1 MNDYERGSYS
11 YYRLHE
17 KIALISLLSTQIRTQ
32 QQQQQQEFCPFL
44 LRKRFGIE
52 MNRLMLLLN
61 LIIILGTFSCDNFSC
76 VSSNSVQSK
85 KKNRNINNNNNN
97 NNNNNVQT
105 TDEQESLLEFFIFDI
120 SSQRHL
126 NITNDSIDKHLII
139 FSNPSNS
146 LSQLGIRNGKFII
159 TNSVVLYYSQG
170 YLRWLRVKSC
180 SFFSYSPSFFCAFCF
195 FFLFS
200 SFSFDILSVNDTTYV
215 SRKKTLN

>member
-1 MNDYERGSYS
+1 MMTMNDYERGSYS

-17 KIALISLLSTQIRTQ
+17 KIALISLLSKQIRTQ

-180 SFFSYSPSFFCAFCF
+180 SFFSYSPSFFFVRSAF
-195 FFLFS
+195 FFSFLLF
-200 SFSFDILSVNDTTYV
+200 LSTFCP
-215 SRKKTLN
+215 

>member
-17 KIALISLLSTQIRTQ
+17 KIALISLLSKQIRTQ

-180 SFFSYSPSFFCAFCF
+180 SFFSYSPSFFLCVLLFFSLF
-195 FFLFS
+195 FFF
-200 SFSFDILSVNDTTYV
+200 FRHFVRERHDI
-215 SRKKTLN
+215 RQ

>member
-17 KIALISLLSTQIRTQ
+17 KIALISLLSKQIRTQ

-180 SFFSYSPSFFCAFCF
+180 SFFSYSPSFFLCVLLF
-195 FFLFS
+195 FFSFLLF
-200 SFSFDILSVNDTTYV
+200 LSTFCP
-215 SRKKTLN
+215 